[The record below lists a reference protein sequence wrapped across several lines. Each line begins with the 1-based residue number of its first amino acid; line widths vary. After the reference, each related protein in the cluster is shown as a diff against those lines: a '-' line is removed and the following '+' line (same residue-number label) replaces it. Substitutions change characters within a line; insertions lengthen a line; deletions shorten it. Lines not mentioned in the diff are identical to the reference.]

1 MTEQNP
7 AAPVGGQ
14 TTTPQAQQG
23 VTPPAA
29 PAAPAAPATGAA
41 PAPQQNQGQTAPDPN
56 GGIDIAALQ
65 AENARLKKEAD
76 DARVAAKGRVAK
88 DAQTKQLLA
97 LAQAIGIELPESDDN
112 SPEALQKKLEAEIQ
126 GRQTDQSALA
136 QERRTTAIEL
146 AALQAG
152 IPADKQG
159 YLGFLL
165 NSNEAFTKLDT
176 SSADYKSSVAALV
189 KTIATADPFFA
200 QAAPGGTSRSGAE
213 GHGGAGTPGEVSQEA
228 FNQMGVMEK
237 SALYQKNPELY
248 ARLVAGSAP

>member
-23 VTPPAA
+23 VTPQDPAA
-29 PAAPAAPATGAA
+29 PAAPAPA
-41 PAPQQNQGQTAPDPN
+41 APQQNQGTTTPDA
-56 GGIDIAALQ
+56 GADIEALR
-65 AENARLKKEAD
+65 AENARLQREAEA
-76 DARVAAKGRVAK
+76 ARVKAKGAVAEGAK
-88 DAQTKQLLA
+88 RDQLLA
-97 LAQAIGIELPESDDN
+97 FAKAIGIELPESDDN

-126 GRQTDQSALA
+126 GRQTDQTALQKER
-136 QERRTTAIEL
+136 QEAAVQI
-146 AALQAG
+146 AALSEG
-152 IPADKQG
+152 ILAEKQG
-159 YLGFLL
+159 YLNFLL

>member
-7 AAPVGGQ
+7 AAPAGQ

-23 VTPPAA
+23 VTPQGPAA
-29 PAAPAAPATGAA
+29 PAAP
-41 PAPQQNQGQTAPDPN
+41 QQNQGTTTPDA
-56 GGIDIAALQ
+56 GADIEALR
-65 AENARLKKEAD
+65 AENARLQREAEA
-76 DARVAAKGRVAK
+76 ARVKAKGAVAEGAK
-88 DAQTKQLLA
+88 RDQLLA
-97 LAQAIGIELPESDDN
+97 FAKAIGIELPESDDN

-126 GRQTDQSALA
+126 GRQTDQTAL
-136 QERRTTAIEL
+136 QKERQDAAVQI
-146 AALQAG
+146 AALSEG
-152 IPADKQG
+152 IPAEKQG
-159 YLGFLL
+159 YLNFLL

-200 QAAPGGTSRSGAE
+200 AAPGGTARSGAE
-213 GHGGAGTPGEVSQEA
+213 VHGGAGNVGEVSQEA

-237 SALYQKNPELY
+237 SALYTKNPELY